1 MMEPWLDQDEG
12 VRVIPRPNGGFDYEP
27 LEQDNRMTPTAVHA
41 ARQSLGMTQA
51 ELARALRLTDPDQ
64 NGRRTVRN
72 WEKGATPISGP
83 ASVALEALLTGWRP
97 S

>member
-1 MMEPWLDQDEG
+1 MKPHE
-12 VRVIPRPNGGFDYEP
+12 
-27 LEQDNRMTPTAVHA
+27 VHA
-41 ARQSLGMTQA
+41 ARAALGMTQA
-51 ELARALRLTDPDQ
+51 DLARALRLSDPDE